1 MKATYKINGMHCA
14 SCALL
19 IEKNLNKLPG
29 VKNAVVNYASQ
40 KATVEGDG
48 YFSASDVIKSVKDS
62 GYEAEPVGEG
72 VLHSGHDHQAMVK
85 VAEIN
90 KERNYFLLSLF
101 LSLPVA
107 ILSMVLLDKNF
118 WSLVVQSILAGVVE
132 FVLGARFFRGTWYG
146 LKNKMANMN
155 TLVVVGTLAAYLYS
169 FFSTYIFRSGEVFYE
184 TSALLITFILLGKW
198 LEAKTKGKTGEAI
211 KKLMGLQAKTAR
223 VLRDG
228 KEVNALIEQVMV
240 GDVVIVRPG
249 EKIPV
254 DGQVVEGYS
263 SVDESMISGESMP
276 IEKKLGDQ
284 VIGATINKTGSF
296 KFKTTKIG
304 KDMMLAQIIKV
315 VEEAQGSK
323 APIQKFADKVS
334 SIFVPSVMLIA
345 LSTFLVW
352 FFILSNSFVASLMS
366 AVAVLVIACP
376 CALGL
381 ATPTAIMVGTGKGAI
396 QGILIKGGEA
406 LEVAGKVDMI
416 VFDKTGTLTEG
427 KPEVVSINIE
437 SKKYK
442 IESLLQI
449 AASAENKSEHPLA
462 EAIVRKAKEKGV
474 RLLKVEKFEAIP
486 GQGVKAEI
494 MKLGNLEILL
504 GNKRM
509 MLSNNI
515 TIEQYNNITIE
526 QLESEGKTV
535 LLVAID
541 NKLTGLI
548 AVADVVKETSKLAV
562 EKLKNMGMEVVML
575 TGDNQ
580 KVAGFIA
587 EQVGIEKIIANVL
600 PEDKLKTIKQLQ
612 TGIGNWK
619 LKIENSTDQKWSVA
633 MVGDGIN
640 DAPALAQADL
650 GIVMGSG
657 TDVAMET
664 GGIILVKNDLCD
676 VAKAISLSRAT
687 MNKIKQNMFWALI
700 YNAIGIPIA
709 ALGLLRAE
717 YAGLAMA
724 MSSVSVVLNSLLLK
738 YKKW

>member
-1 MKATYKINGMHCA
+1 
-14 SCALL
+14 
-19 IEKNLNKLPG
+19 
-29 VKNAVVNYASQ
+29 
-40 KATVEGDG
+40 
-48 YFSASDVIKSVKDS
+48 
-62 GYEAEPVGEG
+62 
-72 VLHSGHDHQAMVK
+72 
-85 VAEIN
+85 
-90 KERNYFLLSLF
+90 
-101 LSLPVA
+101 
-107 ILSMVLLDKNF
+107 
-118 WSLVVQSILAGVVE
+118 
-132 FVLGARFFRGTWYG
+132 
-146 LKNKMANMN
+146 
-155 TLVVVGTLAAYLYS
+155 
-169 FFSTYIFRSGEVFYE
+169 
-184 TSALLITFILLGKW
+184 
-198 LEAKTKGKTGEAI
+198 
-211 KKLMGLQAKTAR
+211 
-223 VLRDG
+223 
-228 KEVNALIEQVMV
+228 
-240 GDVVIVRPG
+240 
-249 EKIPV
+249 
-254 DGQVVEGYS
+254 
-263 SVDESMISGESMP
+263 
-276 IEKKLGDQ
+276 
-284 VIGATINKTGSF
+284 
-296 KFKTTKIG
+296 
-304 KDMMLAQIIKV
+304 
-315 VEEAQGSK
+315 
-323 APIQKFADKVS
+323 
-334 SIFVPSVMLIA
+334 
-345 LSTFLVW
+345 
-352 FFILSNSFVASLMS
+352 
-366 AVAVLVIACP
+366 
-376 CALGL
+376 
-381 ATPTAIMVGTGKGAI
+381 
-396 QGILIKGGEA
+396 
-406 LEVAGKVDMI
+406 
-416 VFDKTGTLTEG
+416 LTEG